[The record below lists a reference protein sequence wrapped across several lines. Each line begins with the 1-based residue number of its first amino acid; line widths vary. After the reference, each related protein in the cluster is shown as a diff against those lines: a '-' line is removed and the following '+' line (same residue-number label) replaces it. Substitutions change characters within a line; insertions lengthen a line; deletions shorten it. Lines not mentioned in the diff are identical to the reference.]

1 MKKAFSLVSD
11 LSLEAK
17 DILINCGISLDI
29 AEAGYE
35 VDTKKVIELLEEY
48 DILII
53 GVRTTISK
61 EILKHLT
68 SHKVIATIS
77 IGTDHIDEKVK
88 SSSMV
93 TVISLKDAS
102 VVSVAEHIFS
112 LILAL
117 NKRLYESNKLVLE
130 GDGKRNNLHEKP
142 EDISTKKLG
151 LIGAGNITKEVIKIA
166 RIFNMEMICWTRNP
180 DKHRDLE
187 DYGVT
192 FKDIDEVISESDIIN
207 VSIALS
213 DETRFLIN
221 ENKIKLMKDTATFI
235 NTSRA
240 DIVDNEALI
249 KKADT
254 FETFYVGLDVDLDKD
269 KKLFSKYR
277 DNVIVTPHTASFS
290 KQAINR
296 MDYELANKIKEC
308 VEKEI

>member
-17 DILINCGISLDI
+17 DILINSDISLDI
-29 AEAGYE
+29 ADVLYEA
-35 VDTKKVIELLEEY
+35 DTKKVIEILEEY

-77 IGTDHIDEKVK
+77 IGTDHIDEEVK

-130 GDGKRNNLHEKP
+130 GNGKRNNLHEKP
-142 EDISTKKLG
+142 EDISMKKLG

-166 RIFNMEMICWTRNP
+166 KIFNMEMVCYTRNP
-180 DKHRDLE
+180 LKHKDLE
-187 DYGVT
+187 DYGVS
-192 FKDIDEVISESDIIN
+192 FRSLDEVLSESDIIN
-207 VSIALS
+207 VSIPLT
-213 DETRFLIN
+213 DETRFLIS
-221 ENKIKLMKDTATFI
+221 EDKIKLMKETATFI

-240 DIVDNEALI
+240 DIVDNEALL
-249 KKADT
+249 KKACE

-269 KKLFSKYR
+269 RDLFSKYR
-277 DNVIVTPHTASFS
+277 NNVIVTPHTAGFS
-290 KQAINR
+290 KQAIDR
-296 MDYELANKIKEC
+296 MDYELASKIKEY
-308 VEKEI
+308 VMKEI